1 MVALPPASATS
12 RSACAN
18 GFRPLLRS
26 TSVITQLQA
35 LGARINMFKPASDL
49 LRRPEHAQFGSDVA
63 SQRTVG
69 SQLAALGPPRLNP
82 SREVGL
88 ACSVTAQEL
97 PLVLRTI
104 LHVSPLPL

>member
-1 MVALPPASATS
+1 
-12 RSACAN
+12 
-18 GFRPLLRS
+18 
-26 TSVITQLQA
+26 
-35 LGARINMFKPASDL
+35 MFKPASDL

-63 SQRTVG
+63 SQRTVV
-69 SQLAALGPPRLNP
+69 SQLAALGPPRLNK